1 MISRHFRVRRAG
13 VLLACALLASPLH
26 AKPEV
31 LDRIVV
37 VVNDGVVLQ
46 SEVDDAVVNAQSQL
60 RERGISPPSA
70 EALRAQVLERLVLV
84 RLQTQRARE
93 GGIRI
98 DDRELN
104 EILTNIARNNGMELG
119 EFARTLRQ
127 QGVNYL
133 SVREQVRDEM
143 LVSRL
148 RQAEVEAR
156 INVTDSDIKLF
167 LSNQQNEDDSEYRLS
182 HLLVSLPDGAT
193 PDQRA
198 ESQKKIAEL
207 RQRIE
212 AGEDF
217 AQIAIAH
224 SDGQQALE
232 GGDLGWK
239 QADQLPTLFLNA
251 ARKLEPGQVSPVLE
265 AGSGYHLVRLVERRG
280 GDPRQMVTETR
291 ARHILLQANAIRDE
305 EATRRQMQEVADRLK
320 SGADFKEVAK
330 ELSDDPGSKSNGGDL
345 GWQPPGVFAPEFQ
358 IRIDQLQPGE
368 RSAPFRSQFG
378 WHIAE
383 VVDRRTR
390 DKTDESRRARAA
402 AAIRNRKAAE
412 EYELWLRR
420 LRDEAYVEYRL
431 KSDQDA
437 AS

>member
-1 MISRHFRVRRAG
+1 MISRSLRLRHALVAM
-13 VLLACALLASPLH
+13 ACALFAAPLQ
-26 AKPEV
+26 AKSEV

-46 SEVDDAVVNAQSQL
+46 SEVDDAVQNALMQI
-60 RERGISPPSA
+60 RERGIQEPPA
-70 EALRAQVLERLVLV
+70 DALRAQVIERLVMV

-93 GGIRI
+93 AGIRI

-104 EILTNIARNNGMELG
+104 EILTDIARNNGMELG
-119 EFARTLRQ
+119 EFARTLRAR
-127 QGVNYL
+127 GVNYL

-143 LVSRL
+143 LITRL
-148 RQAEVEAR
+148 RQAEVEQRVAV
-156 INVTDSDIKLF
+156 NDSDIELF
-167 LSNQQNEDDSEYRLS
+167 LANQQNDDDSEYRLS
-182 HLLVSLPDGAT
+182 HILVSLPDGAT
-193 PDQRA
+193 PEQRDEA
-198 ESQKKIAEL
+198 QQKIEQL
-207 RQRIE
+207 RERIVK
-212 AGEDF
+212 GEEF
-217 AQIAIAH
+217 AQVAIAH

-232 GGDLGWK
+232 GGDLGWRK
-239 QADQLPTLFLNA
+239 SDQLPTLFLNA
-251 ARKLEPGQVSPVLE
+251 ARKLEDGGVSPILE
-265 AGSGYHLVRLVERRG
+265 AGSGYHLIKLNERRG

-305 EATRRQMQEVADRLK
+305 EATRRQAQELAERLK
-320 SGADFKEVAK
+320 KGADFEKIAK
-330 ELSDDPGSKSNGGDL
+330 EHSDDPGSKNAGGDL

-368 RSAPFRSQFG
+368 RSSPFRSQFG

-390 DKTDESRRARAA
+390 DKTEESRRARAA

-431 KSDQDA
+431 KSDAEA